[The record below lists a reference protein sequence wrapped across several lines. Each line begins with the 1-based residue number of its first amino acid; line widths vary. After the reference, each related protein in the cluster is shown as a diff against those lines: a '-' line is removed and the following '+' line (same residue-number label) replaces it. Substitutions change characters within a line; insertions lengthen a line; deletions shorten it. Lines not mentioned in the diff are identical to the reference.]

1 MKPGLTVKASTVFA
15 IGCLIDNFHS
25 LGNEPISLMLESIK
39 VIIKTRTYKLLGMI
53 PYYFWPN
60 LMISKTS

>member
-25 LGNEPISLMLESIK
+25 LGNEPNSLMFESIK
-39 VIIKTRTYKLLGMI
+39 VIIK
-53 PYYFWPN
+53 
-60 LMISKTS
+60 KTIKDGII